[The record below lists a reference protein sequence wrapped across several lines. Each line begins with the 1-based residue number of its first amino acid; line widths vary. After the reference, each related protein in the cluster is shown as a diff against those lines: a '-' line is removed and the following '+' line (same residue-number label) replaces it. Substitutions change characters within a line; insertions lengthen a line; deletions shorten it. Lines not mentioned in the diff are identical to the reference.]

1 MSNMIISSTN
11 YSDQATSITASS
23 EVASL
28 PVENLQDRQLVKV
41 YRSDGATDITIDV
54 DFGQGRIIDFVA
66 LVRHN
71 ITQTGQIRWRLSN
84 AADFSTT
91 QHDSGVV
98 DAWPVVEEFGTLP
111 WGVFSWGGR
120 INPEVAAD
128 YQISSFV
135 VLDSPVQARY
145 LRIDIS
151 DDDQDEGYIE
161 AGRLIAGP
169 AFRPSTNYGFGVE
182 IQFVDESRIVK
193 SRGGQTFVD
202 EVERFRRIR
211 FELQNLPEAE
221 IFGNVFNNIDRLRG
235 VAKDILVI
243 PQPDDPK
250 TWPTQNIYG
259 RLVRTE
265 PIINSTLEFYGRTIE
280 IEELI

>member
-23 EVASL
+23 EVATL

-66 LVRHN
+66 LIRHN

-84 AADFSTT
+84 FADFSST
-91 QHDSGVV
+91 QHDSGFV

-120 INPEVAAD
+120 INPEVAAE

-135 VLDSPVQARY
+135 VLDTPVSARY
-145 LRIDIS
+145 LRIDIT
-151 DDDQDEGYIE
+151 DDDQDEPYLE

-169 AFRPSTNYGFGVE
+169 AFRPSTNYGFGAE

-211 FELQNLPEAE
+211 FELNNLPEAE
-221 IFGNVFNNIDRLRG
+221 IFSNVFNNIDRLRG

>member
-91 QHDSGVV
+91 QHDSGFV

-120 INPEVAAD
+120 INPEVAAE

-145 LRIDIS
+145 LRINIS

>member
-11 YSDQATSITASS
+11 YSDQATSISASS
-23 EVASL
+23 EVATL
-28 PVENLQDRQLVKV
+28 PIENLQDRQLVKV

-54 DFGQGRIIDFVA
+54 DFGQGRILDFVA
-66 LVRHN
+66 LIRHN
-71 ITQTGQIRWRLSN
+71 LTQTSTIRWRLSN
-84 AADFSTT
+84 AADFSTV
-91 QHDSGVV
+91 QYDSGVV

-120 INPEVAAD
+120 INPEVAAE
-128 YQISSFV
+128 YQISSFT

-151 DDDQDEGYIE
+151 DNDNTDGYIQ

-169 AFRPSTNYGFGVE
+169 AYRPSTNYGFGVE
-182 IQFVDESRIVK
+182 VQFVDESRIVK

-243 PQPDDPK
+243 PQPDEPR

-265 PIINSTLEFYGRTIE
+265 PIINSTLDFYGRTIE